1 MQEVLIIGGGVVGAS
16 AAFHLAEAGVS
27 VTLIDRQDQGH
38 ATAAGAGIIAPSTSL
53 HLPQAFYS
61 LTFEALGYYPELVEK
76 LTELEAGDTR
86 YEVVGKLLIAKT
98 EAELDELPAI
108 REVLETRYLE
118 GMPNIGVTREVEAT
132 EAREMFPAVGD
143 IAGAI
148 LSPEAAR
155 VDGSFLRNALVEG
168 AIRLGAR
175 VARGDMR
182 IVDATDTSVE
192 VDLAGE
198 RSQVD
203 RVIVATGAWSNAVLA
218 PLGVSIPVEPQ
229 KGQIMHL
236 SMDADTSRWP
246 ILWSFSDQYILTF
259 GPNRVVCGATRETGS
274 GYDLRVTPGGLQ
286 SVTGAALKVAPG
298 LANATLEEVRVGLRP
313 FSEDGLPFIDRVK
326 GHEAVIV
333 STGHGPSGLQL
344 GPWSGRLAA
353 ELAMGKDVSSDLSPF
368 TLERARHE

>member
-1 MQEVLIIGGGVVGAS
+1 MQEVLVIGGGVVGAS
-16 AAFHLAEAGVS
+16 AAFHLAEAGVG

-61 LTFEALGYYPELVEK
+61 LTFEALGYYPELVGK

-86 YEVVGKLLIAKT
+86 YEVVGKLLVAKT

-108 REVLETRYLE
+108 REVLDSRYRE
-118 GMPNIGVTREVEAT
+118 GMPNIGVTRDVEAT

-148 LSPEAAR
+148 HSPEAAR
-155 VDGSFLRNALVEG
+155 VDGNFLRNALVEG
-168 AIRLGAR
+168 ATRLGAR
-175 VARGDMR
+175 VVTGDMR
-182 IVDATDTSVE
+182 VVDATDTAVE
-192 VDLAGE
+192 VELAGE
-198 RSQVD
+198 RTRAD
-203 RVIVATGAWSNAVLA
+203 RVIVATGAWSNSVLA

-286 SVTGAALKVAPG
+286 SVTGEALKVAPG
-298 LANATLEEVRVGLRP
+298 LTDATLEEVRVGLRP
-313 FSEDGLPFIDRVK
+313 FSDDGLPFIDRVK

-353 ELAMGKDVSSDLSPF
+353 ELAMGKDASSDLSPF
-368 TLERARHE
+368 TLERAP